1 MFYSEKTETITVQSK
16 KSKSMKEELE
26 TLRFKVEII
35 KLKLQEVLEAIDSN
49 DYDPVEPE
57 QVDSKEESS
66 VRSSLPPVEFCSPVP
81 EPLPVVPELIEK
93 PLRQG
98 VMDFG
103 LVKLVPEAV
112 AAPVA
117 EELKQA
123 KEPTEKFK
131 KALEGR
137 KKPKQ
142 APASDPVEDFLN
154 L

>member
-1 MFYSEKTETITVQSK
+1 MFYSEKTETLTVQSS

-26 TLRFKVEII
+26 TLRFKVEIV

-57 QVDSKEESS
+57 QADPKEESS
-66 VRSSLPPVEFCSPVP
+66 VRQSLPPVEFCSPVP
-81 EPLPVVPELIEK
+81 EPLPVVPEVIEK

-117 EELKQA
+117 AA

-137 KKPKQ
+137 KKQ
-142 APASDPVEDFLN
+142 APVSDPVEDFLN